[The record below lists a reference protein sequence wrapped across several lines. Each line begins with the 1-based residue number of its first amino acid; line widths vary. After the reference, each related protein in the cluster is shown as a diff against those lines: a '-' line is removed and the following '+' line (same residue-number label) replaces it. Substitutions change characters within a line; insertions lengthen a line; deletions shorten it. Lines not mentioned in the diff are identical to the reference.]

1 MNIFSLNYSLQKL
14 ADERLKHSNEI
25 LQGIK
30 LLKSYGWEHLYVKVV
45 EKFRNEELRA
55 ILKINIAYGFA
66 STDSFTGN
74 L

>member
-1 MNIFSLNYSLQKL
+1 MFTYFSYRQQKF

-45 EKFRNEELRA
+45 EKIRNKELRA
-55 ILKINIAYGFA
+55 ILKINIASGI
-66 STDSFTGN
+66 GGW
-74 L
+74 LE

>member
-1 MNIFSLNYSLQKL
+1 MAANMNIFSLNYSLQKL

-45 EKFRNEELRA
+45 EKIRNEELRA
-55 ILKINIAYGFA
+55 ILKINIGYGL
-66 STDSFTGN
+66 GGRI
-74 L
+74 